1 MIWLKR
7 ILIALSL
14 LALIAVLALTYIL
27 NTYTDSPVDQA
38 WRLQPE
44 LVNINSTTT
53 SDVVTVSYTGT
64 ATLLFNDG
72 ETQFITDAWF
82 SRPGA
87 LQLAFGKIAPDMAAI
102 NYGIKANNIDK
113 LAAVFVMHSHFDHS
127 MDAPEVAKRTGALL
141 LGSESTANI
150 GRGWGLDENQI
161 RVVTDRQAIT
171 LGKFVLTPI
180 ESQHFQFPNPEM
192 RKRALDDPGISSP
205 LQTPAKAFDY
215 KLGKAYM
222 LHVSHPKGSWLIVGS
237 AGFEVDGLQGINAD
251 TVFLGIGGIG
261 SQTTQYREQ
270 FWQETIGHVKPNRI
284 IPIHYDSLTA
294 PIDGPMHGPS
304 LAEFFLSGGIE
315 ETLIFLKQKEAD
327 SDGYAFHTLQ
337 RFTPITLYQ

>member
-1 MIWLKR
+1 MMIWLKR
-7 ILIALSL
+7 TFTLLILILIAI
-14 LALIAVLALTYIL
+14 ALILAYAM
-27 NTYTDSPVDQA
+27 NSYTESPIDEAWELSATPSASDSVMV
-38 WRLQPE
+38 R
-44 LVNINSTTT
+44 
-53 SDVVTVSYTGT
+53 YTGT
-64 ATLLFNDG
+64 ATLLFSDG
-72 ETQFITDAWF
+72 ETQFITDGWF
-82 SRPGA
+82 SRPNG
-87 LQLAFGKIAPDMAAI
+87 LQLAAGTITPDMEAI
-102 NYGIKANNIDK
+102 DYGIEQNAIDK

-127 MDAPEVAKRTGALL
+127 MDAPEVAKRTNALL

-161 RVVTDRQAIT
+161 RVVKNREAIT

-180 ESQHFQFPNPEM
+180 ESKHFQFPDPEM
-192 RKRALDDPGISSP
+192 RKRALGDPSISSP

-237 AGFEVDGLQGINAD
+237 AGFIKDDLQGINAD

-270 FWQETIGHVKPNRI
+270 FWRETIGHVKPSRI

-315 ETLIFLKQKEAD
+315 ETLVFLKQKEVN
-327 SDGYAFHTLQ
+327 SVTYRFHTLP
-337 RFTPITLYQ
+337 RFTPITLYP

>member
-7 ILIALSL
+7 IFTASILILVIISL
-14 LALIAVLALTYIL
+14 LLAYTM
-27 NTYTDSPVDQA
+27 NSYTDAPVDDA
-38 WRLQPE
+38 WE
-44 LVNINSTTT
+44 LSATPSA
-53 SDVVTVSYTGT
+53 SDAVTVRYTGT
-64 ATLLFNDG
+64 ATLLFSDG
-72 ETQFITDAWF
+72 QTQFITDAWF
-82 SRPGA
+82 SRPNG
-87 LQLAFGKIAPDMAAI
+87 LQLFAGKITPDMEAI
-102 NYGIKANNIDK
+102 NYGIANNGIDS
-113 LAAVFVMHSHFDHS
+113 LAAVFVMHSHFDHA

-150 GRGWGLDENQI
+150 GRGWGLNENQI
-161 RVVTDRQAIT
+161 RAVTNRQTIT
-171 LGKFVLTPI
+171 LGKFILTPI
-180 ESQHFQFPNPEM
+180 ESQHFQFPDPQM
-192 RKRALDDPGISSP
+192 RERALGDPIISKP

-237 AGFEVDGLQGINAD
+237 AGFVKDGLQGFSAD

-270 FWQETIGHVKPNRI
+270 FWQETIGQVKPQRI

-294 PIDGPMHGPS
+294 PIDSPMRGPS

-315 ETLIFLKQKEAD
+315 ETLVFLKQKEAN
-327 SDGYAFHTLQ
+327 SDGYNFHTLP
-337 RFTPITLYQ
+337 RFIPITLYP

>member
-1 MIWLKR
+1 MMIWLKR
-7 ILIALSL
+7 TFTLLLLILIAM
-14 LALIAVLALTYIL
+14 ALILAYAM
-27 NTYTDSPVDQA
+27 NSYTESPVDEA
-38 WRLQPE
+38 WKLSATP
-44 LVNINSTTT
+44 SA
-53 SDVVTVSYTGT
+53 SDSVTVRYTGT
-64 ATLLFNDG
+64 ATLFFSDG
-72 ETQFITDAWF
+72 ETEFITDGWF
-82 SRPGA
+82 SRPNG
-87 LQLAFGKIAPDMAAI
+87 LQLAAGTITPDMKAI
-102 NYGIKANNIDK
+102 DYGIEQNAIDK

-127 MDAPEVAKRTGALL
+127 MDAPEVAQRTGALL

-161 RVVTDRQAIT
+161 RVVTDRQVIT

-180 ESQHFQFPNPEM
+180 ESQHFQFPDPQM
-192 RKRALDDPGISSP
+192 HKRALGDPNISSP

-237 AGFEVDGLQGINAD
+237 AGFVKDDLQGINAD

-261 SQTTQYREQ
+261 SQTRQYREQ

-294 PIDGPMHGPS
+294 PIDGPMYGPS

-315 ETLIFLKQKEAD
+315 ETLVFLKQKEAG
-327 SDGYAFHTLQ
+327 SDDYTFNTLP
-337 RFTPITLYQ
+337 RFTPITLYP